1 MKALYNFQIW
11 KRLYFVFALIIL
23 LSVGNLL
30 YNLGSLRSAKASV
43 VGMNTSLQSTDYLV
57 EADRDAYQSS
67 IAISYCLQESV
78 YRDPA
83 RLEASFGDIQENVKQ
98 VEDRYEQFARLLSP
112 AQQALYEKTDA
123 QFRDNFVKL
132 SETTRRIVGH
142 LQAGRYDEAAD
153 LYFNQ
158 YPLSFNPMR
167 EALNRFTEMHLKES
181 EKSFG
186 ESLLISDNIRTNSI
200 LIFLVIVGVFGVSG
214 VVLTRSIAA
223 PLSESV
229 HITEQIA
236 AGDLTERIEATGK
249 DETSALLKALGLMI
263 GKVAEIVGHIKGSA
277 ENFLVSSNQL
287 SASAQLISAGV
298 SEQAAASQE
307 ISASIEQ
314 ISASIAENS
323 GHAAQTGQ
331 LAAQAAES
339 IRAASESVE
348 ETIRAMRK
356 ILEKASVIKDIAH
369 KTNYLSI
376 NAAIEAARAGESGKG
391 FAVVAREVKKLA
403 EHSQNS
409 AREIDNISISSLQIA
424 EQSGKLLARLVP
436 EIGTTTKLIQ
446 KIALASAEQH
456 TGVGQIEIAIQRLTQ
471 VIGQN
476 SQLAEELAASSEEL
490 TGQAHQLLDTVSVF
504 RLNKEHRGLL
514 HG

>member
-23 LSVGNLL
+23 LSVGNLV
-30 YNLGSLRSAKASV
+30 YNLGSLQSAKASI
-43 VGMNTSLQSTDYLV
+43 VGMNTSLQSTDHLV

-78 YRDPA
+78 YQNRA
-83 RLEASFGDIQENVKQ
+83 RLEELLGDIDENLEQ
-98 VEDRYEQFARLLSP
+98 VDKRYDQFAALLNP
-112 AQQALYEKTDA
+112 AQQALYQQTDA
-123 QFRDNFVKL
+123 QFRNNFTKL
-132 SETTRRIVGH
+132 SETTHRITDH
-142 LQAGRYDEAAD
+142 LRAGRYDQASW

-158 YPLSFNPMR
+158 YPLSFDPMR
-167 EALNRFTEMHLKES
+167 EALNQFTAMHLKES
-181 EKSFG
+181 EKSFA

-200 LIFLVIVGVFGVSG
+200 IIFGIIVCIFGVSG
-214 VVLTRSIAA
+214 IVLTRSIAA

-249 DETSALLKALGLMI
+249 DETSALLKALGVMI
-263 GKVAEIVGHIKGSA
+263 QKVAEIVGHIKGGA
-277 ENFLVSSNQL
+277 EGFLTSSNQL
-287 SASAQLISAGV
+287 SASAQLISAGAG
-298 SEQAAASQE
+298 EQASASQE

-314 ISASIAENS
+314 ISASIGENS
-323 GHAAQTGQ
+323 QHAAQTEQ

-339 IRAASESVE
+339 IQAASESVE
-348 ETIRAMRK
+348 ETIQAMRK

-424 EQSGKLLARLVP
+424 EQSGKLLTRLVP
-436 EIGTTTKLIQ
+436 EIQTTTKLIQ
-446 KIALASAEQH
+446 KIALSSAEQH

-471 VIGQN
+471 VIQQN
-476 SQLAEELAASSEEL
+476 SELAEELAASSEEL
-490 TGQAHQLLDTVSVF
+490 TGQAHQLLDSVSVF
-504 RLNKEHRGLL
+504 RLSKEHRGLL

>member
-1 MKALYNFQIW
+1 MKALYNYQIW

-23 LSVGNLL
+23 LSVGNLV
-30 YNLGSLRSAKASV
+30 YNLENLRAAKASI

-67 IAISYCLQESV
+67 IAISYCLQESM
-78 YRDPA
+78 YRDAA
-83 RLEASFGDIQENVKQ
+83 RLEALLRDVEENLEQ
-98 VEDRYEQFARLLSP
+98 VDGRYAQFAGLLTPS
-112 AQQALYEKTDA
+112 QRVLYQKTDA
-123 QFRDNFVKL
+123 QFRDHFRKL
-132 SETTRRIVGH
+132 SQTTRGIVGH
-142 LQAGRYDEAAD
+142 LRAGRYDQASG
-153 LYFNQ
+153 LYFDQ
-158 YPLSFNPMR
+158 YPVHFNPMR
-167 EALNRFTEMHLKES
+167 EALNQFTGMHLKES
-181 EKSFG
+181 EKSFA

-200 LIFLVIVGVFGVSG
+200 IIFMVIVVIFGVSG

-249 DETSALLKALGLMI
+249 DETSALLKALGVMI
-263 GKVAEIVGHIKGSA
+263 EKVAEIVGHIKGGA
-277 ENFLVSSNQL
+277 ENFLASSNQL

-298 SEQAAASQE
+298 GEQASASQE

-314 ISASIAENS
+314 ISASIGENS
-323 GHAAQTGQ
+323 DHAAKTEQ

-339 IRAASESVE
+339 IQAASESVE

-403 EHSQNS
+403 EHSQHS
-409 AREIDNISISSLQIA
+409 AREIDNISMSSLHIA
-424 EQSGKLLARLVP
+424 EQSGRLLARLVP
-436 EIGTTTKLIQ
+436 EIQTTTGLIRR
-446 KIALASAEQH
+446 IAHASAEQH
-456 TGVGQIEIAIQRLTQ
+456 SAVGQIETAIQRLTQ
-471 VIGQN
+471 VIQQN
-476 SQLAEELAASSEEL
+476 SEL
-490 TGQAHQLLDTVSVF
+490 
-504 RLNKEHRGLL
+504 
-514 HG
+514 

>member
-1 MKALYNFQIW
+1 
-11 KRLYFVFALIIL
+11 
-23 LSVGNLL
+23 
-30 YNLGSLRSAKASV
+30 
-43 VGMNTSLQSTDYLV
+43 MNTSLQSTDHLI

-67 IAISYCLQESV
+67 IAISYCLQENI

-83 RLEASFGDIQENVKQ
+83 RLTELIGDIEENLVQ
-98 VEDRYEQFARLLSP
+98 VESRYNQFAGLLSP
-112 AQQALYEKTDA
+112 EQQALYQKTDA
-123 QFRDNFVKL
+123 QFRDNFQKL
-132 SETTRRIVGH
+132 SEITRRVVGH
-142 LQAGRYDEAAD
+142 LQAGRYDQASE
-153 LYFNQ
+153 LYFNR
-158 YPLSFNPMR
+158 YPSSFSPMR

-181 EKSFG
+181 EKSFAK
-186 ESLLISDNIRTNSI
+186 SLLISDNIRTNSI
-200 LIFLVIVGVFGVSG
+200 IIFLAIVGIFGVSG
-214 VVLTRSIAA
+214 FVLTRSIAA

-236 AGDLTERIEATGK
+236 AGDLTERIQVTGK

-263 GKVAEIVGHIKGSA
+263 EKVAEIVGHIKGGA
-277 ENFLVSSNQL
+277 ENFLASSNRL

-298 SEQAAASQE
+298 GEQASASQE

-314 ISASIAENS
+314 ISASIGENS
-323 GHAAQTGQ
+323 QHATQTEQ
-331 LAAQAAES
+331 LAAQATES
-339 IRAASESVE
+339 IKAASESVE
-348 ETIRAMRK
+348 ETILAMRK

-403 EHSQNS
+403 EHSQSS

-436 EIGTTTKLIQ
+436 EIQTTTKLIQ
-446 KIALASAEQH
+446 KIALSSAEQH

-471 VIGQN
+471 VIQQN
-476 SQLAEELAASSEEL
+476 SELAEELAASSEEL
-490 TGQAHQLLDTVSVF
+490 TGQAHQLLDSVSVF
-504 RLNKEHRGLL
+504 RLQA
-514 HG
+514 